1 MFLSI
6 CESGLRSIILPRLI
20 GSFLTSPGLDL
31 GGGVRD
37 IDGRPDCAGGCRF
50 EWEEVEEPGE

>member
-6 CESGLRSIILPRLI
+6 SESGLRSIILPRLI
-20 GSFLTSPGLDL
+20 GSGLLSAGLDL

-37 IDGRPDCAGGCRF
+37 MEGSPD
-50 EWEEVEEPGE
+50 